1 MPENKMKKLT
11 VFSITWPIFI
21 EMLFH
26 IVMGNVDTFMLSYV
40 SDSAVAGVGVTRQ
53 LIEFSIILFN
63 LIGLGVGVIV
73 ANYIGAK
80 NNQGA
85 NNIAASA
92 ISLNFLFGI
101 VVSVVIVMNRD
112 LFLNFYEMTPEIKAH
127 AEIYL
132 IIVGGSLVL
141 EAVMLTIG
149 PVIRSHGFTR
159 DTMYVGIGMNV
170 INVIGN
176 ALLLYGFFGI
186 PQMGVAGVAIA
197 TASSRLVGFIC
208 IFYLL
213 YKRIDTPIY
222 LIDYLHIKWK
232 EIWKILRIGV
242 PGALEWLS
250 FHMSQMVAT
259 RIVTFMG
266 ATALA
271 THIYAT
277 NIVYF
282 FMLFGMAIGE
292 GTEIIVARM
301 IGANEKEKAYHQLI
315 RSVKW
320 AFGITIATIIV
331 ISFFRD
337 QILSIFT
344 SDPNIIALGSAIL
357 LFCIVLEPGR
367 VFNHVVINSLRA
379 AGDVRFPLIM
389 AVVSMW
395 GIKIPLAYLF
405 GIHLGYGVFGVW
417 VAHAMDEWVR
427 GVIHYK
433 RWTGRKWQRKLVFA
447 PGK

>member
-1 MPENKMKKLT
+1 MKEENKLKKVT
-11 VFSITWPIFI
+11 AFSITWPIFV

-26 IVMGNVDTFMLSYV
+26 ILMGNVDTFMLSDV
-40 SDSAVAGVGVTRQ
+40 SDQAVGAVGVTRQ
-53 LIEFSIILFN
+53 LIEFSVILFN
-63 LIGLGVGVIV
+63 LLGLGVGVVV
-73 ANYIGAK
+73 AHYV
-80 NNQGA
+80 GA
-85 NNIAASA
+85 NNYVGASKIAAS
-92 ISLNFLFGI
+92 SVTLNFLFGI
-101 VVSVVIVMNRD
+101 SISLLLVFNRD
-112 LFLNFYEMTPEIKAH
+112 VFLSFYQLAPDLENY

-159 DTMYVGIGMNV
+159 DTMYIGIGMNV
-170 INVIGN
+170 VNIIGN
-176 ALLLYGFFGI
+176 ALLIYGLFGF

-197 TASSRLVGFIC
+197 TAASRLIGFIWS
-208 IFYLL
+208 FYLL
-213 YKRIDTPIY
+213 YKRMETPIH
-222 LIDYLHIKWK
+222 LIDYAQIKWQ
-232 EIWKILRIGV
+232 EIWTILRIGI
-242 PGALEWLS
+242 PAALEWLS
-250 FHMSQMVAT
+250 FHLSQMVAT

-292 GTEIIVARM
+292 GTEIIVAQM
-301 IGANEKEKAYHQLI
+301 IGANQKEKAYRQLI

-320 AFGITIATIIV
+320 ALGITLAAIV
-331 ISFFRD
+331 TVSFFRD

-344 SDPNIIALGSAIL
+344 DDPGIISVGAAIL

-379 AGDVRFPLIM
+379 AGDVQIGR
-389 AVVSMW
+389 
-395 GIKIPLAYLF
+395 
-405 GIHLGYGVFGVW
+405 
-417 VAHAMDEWVR
+417 AHV
-427 GVIHYK
+427 
-433 RWTGRKWQRKLVFA
+433 
-447 PGK
+447 